1 MKKTLLIGVAILAI
15 VLTGIGVWL
24 YSSLD
29 SIVKTAIEKYGSEI
43 TQVAV
48 SVSDVKLSATDGKG
62 TLKGL
67 RVGNPKDFRTPHAAS
82 VGSIELA
89 VAPASLTSD
98 VVLIHKIAIAS
109 PRISYEAGSG
119 DKSNFDVIRQN
130 VDRSLGKGKKEK
142 DKSSPGKKM
151 IVEHLSIRDIKVT
164 YSPILL
170 EGNGFE
176 ISLPDI
182 ALRDIG
188 KAKGG
193 VTSAELA
200 KVVMDAL
207 MTRMTRAIT
216 DTLRNTADITKSVTD
231 SVKGLF
237 KK

>member
-1 MKKTLLIGVAILAI
+1 MKKTLLAGVAILLI
-15 VLTGIGVWL
+15 VLGGAAYWL

-29 SIVKTAIEKYGSEI
+29 AIVKTAIEKYGSEI

-48 SVSDVKLSATDGKG
+48 SVNSVSLSPTDGKG
-62 TLKGL
+62 EVKGL
-67 RVGNPKDFRTPHAAS
+67 RIGNPKGFRTPHAMS
-82 VGSIELA
+82 VGAIELA
-89 VAPASLTSD
+89 VAPASLTGD
-98 VVLIHKIAIAS
+98 VVLIRRIAVAS

-119 DKSNFDVIRQN
+119 DKSNFDVIQQN
-130 VDRSLGKGKKEK
+130 VDRSLGKGKKDK
-142 DKSSPGKKM
+142 DSPEKKM

-170 EGNGFE
+170 EGKGFE

-182 ALRDIG
+182 ELRDIG

-193 VTSAELA
+193 VTSGELA
-200 KVVMDAL
+200 KVVTDAL

-216 DTLRNTADITKSVTD
+216 NTLRGTADITKSVTD

-237 KK
+237 K

>member
-15 VLTGIGVWL
+15 ALGGAVFWL
-24 YSSLD
+24 FSSLD
-29 SIVKTAIEKYGSEI
+29 AIVKTAIEKYGSEI

-48 SVSDVKLSATDGKG
+48 SVGSVELSPTDGKG
-62 TLKGL
+62 ALKGL
-67 RVGNPKDFRTPHAAS
+67 RVGNPKGFRTPHAVS

-89 VAPASLTSD
+89 IDPASIASD
-98 VVLIHKIAIAS
+98 VVKIRRIAIAS

-119 DKSNFDVIRQN
+119 DKSNFDVIQRN
-130 VDRSLGKGKKEK
+130 VDRYLGKDRKEK
-142 DKSSPGKKM
+142 ASPENRM
-151 IVEHLSIRDIKVT
+151 IVDQLSIRDIKVT

-170 EGNGFE
+170 EGKGFE

-182 ALRDIG
+182 ELRDIG

-193 VTSAELA
+193 VTSGELA
-200 KVVMDAL
+200 KVVTDAL

-216 DTLRNTADITKSVTD
+216 NTLRGTADITKSVTD

-237 KK
+237 K

>member
-1 MKKTLLIGVAILAI
+1 MKKTLLVGVAILLI
-15 VLTGIGVWL
+15 VLGGAAYWL

-48 SVSDVKLSATDGKG
+48 SVNAVALSPTDGKG
-62 TLKGL
+62 EVKGL
-67 RVGNPKDFRTPHAAS
+67 RGGNPKGFRTPHAVS
-82 VGSIELA
+82 VGAIELA
-89 VAPASLTSD
+89 VAPASLTGD
-98 VVLIHKIAIAS
+98 VVLIRKIAIAS

-119 DKSNFDVIRQN
+119 DKSNFDVIQQN

-142 DKSSPGKKM
+142 DKSSPEQKM
-151 IVEHLSIRDIKVT
+151 IVEHLLIRDIKVT

-170 EGNGFE
+170 EGKGFE

-182 ALRDIG
+182 ELRDIG

-193 VTSAELA
+193 VTSGELV
-200 KVVMDAL
+200 KVVTDAL

-216 DTLRNTADITKSVTD
+216 NSLKGTADITKSVTD
-231 SVKGLF
+231 GVKGLF
-237 KK
+237 K

>member
-62 TLKGL
+62 ALKGL
-67 RVGNPKDFRTPHAAS
+67 RVGNPKGFRTPHAAS

-119 DKSNFDVIRQN
+119 DKSNFDVIQRN
-130 VDRSLGKGKKEK
+130 VDQSLGKNHKEK
-142 DKSSPGKKM
+142 ASPGKKM
-151 IVEHLSIRDIKVT
+151 IVEHLSIRDIKVN

-170 EGNGFE
+170 EGKGFE

-182 ALRDIG
+182 VLRDIG

-193 VTSAELA
+193 VTSSELA